1 MLSNISGKDKTQLDI
16 GIFIDIII
24 RQLLFGGWIW
34 EGNQR

>member
-16 GIFIDIII
+16 GIFIDI

-34 EGNQR
+34 EGNQC